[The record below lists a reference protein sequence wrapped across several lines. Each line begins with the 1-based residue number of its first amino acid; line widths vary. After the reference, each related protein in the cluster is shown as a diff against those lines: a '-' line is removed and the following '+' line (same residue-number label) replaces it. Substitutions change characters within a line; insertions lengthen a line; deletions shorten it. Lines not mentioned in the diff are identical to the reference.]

1 MLQLMQK
8 MELLLGK
15 TPADDVR
22 SDVLPLLYR
31 ALECDTQQIQE
42 LCLSVIPSCA
52 QLVES
57 HAMKNAL
64 LPKIKKLCLAT
75 GYLSVSCTE
84 HFLSFPL
91 THLSR

>member
-15 TPADDVR
+15 TPAEDVR
-22 SDVLPLLYR
+22 SDALPLLYR

-42 LCLSVIPSCA
+42 LCLSVIPTCA
-52 QLVES
+52 HLVEN

-64 LPKIKKLCLAT
+64 LPRIKKLCLGT
-75 GYLSVSCTE
+75 GYLSVC
-84 HFLSFPL
+84 FNP
-91 THLSR
+91 